1 MRDQCRLAESRC
13 SSSSSHALFHKTGI
27 AIAAL
32 DISPDRAH
40 AILAGR
46 EILKTIRVQEATCS
60 EDFNLRSTIIAYAST
75 HNLSRGV
82 LSAQHK
88 DQLAAN
94 DVKWSH
100 GRFDT
105 TIATAAANGRI
116 VLYDL
121 NRAGV
126 ELARLHEHTRQV
138 HKICY
143 NPHQGALLLS
153 GSQDGTIR
161 MWDIRD
167 LAGDRS
173 VMTCRSLNKFSGN
186 NEGIRDVRW
195 SPTDGV
201 EFAAG
206 TDNGVIQR
214 WDFRKEHAPL
224 IKINAHDKTCHSI
237 DWHPSGKYLASA
249 GADKNVKVWDFKSTD
264 RRMKPMWQLRAPQAV
279 LNARWRPL
287 GGSQGGDDSS
297 NQQCTFLATS
307 YDQHDPRIHI
317 WDFRRPHVPHREID
331 RYEMPATGILWCS
344 EDLLWSVSTAGIF
357 TQTNVHFLAKPIER
371 RSINVAT
378 TAPDGQICFFSKARA
393 RRPMALAD
401 APLGVLRCTNT
412 GGSSGENC
420 GSSRSGTD
428 GSLEEPGM
436 LASTIKRRRQKS
448 MSTQATGSTPP
459 YATPVGTAAVRL
471 EKAMGSEG
479 RFHHDQV
486 AAFGYVTGVFDVDAF
501 NYLARQYQSP
511 LSASAI
517 DECTKLHEVMSSVFE
532 KNANFAAHTGQYRL
546 AQSWRIL
553 GLATGNELETRAA
566 RSFRYRTSQPT
577 RRQRHR
583 HSIDESRKSDVTQA
597 SEEKESR
604 KPSPIRSHYESISNM
619 PTPLARPVKELSS
632 SVSTADDVL
641 DLHQHTSTQMLKPMW
656 KPKQALSPYAASP
669 QYQDGSSQLFHE
681 SMMLDSAAE
690 SVKLGNAKIMLHGQV
705 NFGSFAEIEQE
716 MDERRAATNSYRAR
730 PRPILRLDEP
740 TGVSHNLS
748 MIPSLDRHD
757 SDESFQMFSAS
768 TDSGPRSMPL
778 AGSFGESH
786 RSNTSDPAPEL
797 WDQSPTTRKVHSR
810 PQEALEEARS
820 PRESSIDNSEVR
832 LGQSDQTLPEIDTPV
847 TASPGLSPIRR
858 PSSVIYPNIHVSG
871 NRDSMTETVP
881 EGSTP
886 GAGFVP
892 TDFTAFDFTAEHT
905 PEHPP
910 PWSPTALIP
919 PLLDFH
925 LNALSDTQFPTF
937 IILYLRS
944 IFPSAF
950 DPDAVPAILLSYHQK
965 LLSLS
970 LFTEAAALRN
980 YCYPTYPDVWELG
993 VGDNRAAGF
1002 YCMTCAKAVKGDI
1015 IGFCTRCNQDWGLCP
1030 VCESRNAPLPYPGP
1044 TSTTTPSSDQDGSD
1058 PPLSGTR
1065 LWAWCQECGHGG
1077 HDSCLRVW
1085 FSDPLSSEGG
1095 CPCQGCL
1102 HDCMPGIR
1110 CDQRVRELAAEAKK
1124 AKLKAGGVVKDAW
1137 IVGESRAVE
1146 RTRGLVASDT
1156 KAPELSRTTS
1166 GKSDPLSAGLRSE
1179 TKKVRVMEPVVSQ
1192 GGEHALG
1199 GEEQAV
1205 EETAPRSEPQPANEG
1220 EAKVR
1225 TL

>member
-1 MRDQCRLAESRC
+1 MAESRW
-13 SSSSSHALFHKTGI
+13 SSSSSHSLFHKTGI

-40 AILAGR
+40 AVLAGR
-46 EILKTIRVQEATCS
+46 EILKTIRVQGTSCS

-82 LSAQHK
+82 VSAQHK

-105 TIATAAANGRI
+105 TIATAATNGRI

-138 HKICY
+138 HKICF

-186 NEGIRDVRW
+186 NEGVRDVRW

-214 WDFRKEHAPL
+214 WDFRKANAPL
-224 IKINAHDKTCHSI
+224 IKIHAHDKTCHSI
-237 DWHPSGKYLASA
+237 DWHPSGKHLASA

-287 GGSQGGDDSS
+287 GGSLEGDEYSS
-297 NQQCTFLATS
+297 QQCTFLATS

-317 WDFRRPHVPHREID
+317 WDFRRPHVPHRELD

-344 EDLLWSVSTAGIF
+344 EDLLWSVSTAGMF
-357 TQTNVHFLAKPIER
+357 TQTNVHFLPSPIER

-378 TAPDGQICFFSKARA
+378 TAPDGQFCFFSKPRA
-393 RRPMALAD
+393 RRPMPLAD
-401 APLGVLRCTNT
+401 APLGVLRRTNT
-412 GGSSGENC
+412 GGSSGENF

-436 LASTIKRRRQKS
+436 LASTSKRRRQRSLSK
-448 MSTQATGSTPP
+448 QATGSTPP
-459 YATPVGTAAVRL
+459 SATPMGTAAVRL
-471 EKAMGSEG
+471 EEAMSLSSEG

-486 AAFGYVTGVFDVDAF
+486 AAFGYVTGIFDVDAF
-501 NYLARQYQSP
+501 KYLATQYQSP

-517 DECTKLHEVMSSVFE
+517 DKCTKLHEAISSVFE
-532 KNANFAAHTGQYRL
+532 KNAICAAHTGQYRL

-553 GLATGNELETRAA
+553 GLAAGKELEARAA
-566 RSFRYRTSQPT
+566 RSFRDRTSQPI
-577 RRQRHR
+577 RRQRHS
-583 HSIDESRKSDVTQA
+583 HSIDESQKAGVTRA
-597 SEEKESR
+597 SEEKESG
-604 KPSPIRSHYESISNM
+604 KPSPVRSHYEGTSNM
-619 PTPLARPVKELSS
+619 PTPLARPVRESS
-632 SVSTADDVL
+632 SNQSTADEVL
-641 DLHQHTSTQMLKPMW
+641 DLNEHTSAQMTGPIRQS
-656 KPKQALSPYAASP
+656 KQALSPYAAPP
-669 QYQDGSSQLFHE
+669 QYQNGFSQAFHG
-681 SMMLDSAAE
+681 SMMSDSAAK
-690 SVKLGNAKIMLHGQV
+690 SVKVGNDRIIPHGHV
-705 NFGSFAEIEQE
+705 DFGSFAEIEQE
-716 MDERRAATNSYRAR
+716 IDERRAAINSYRAR

-740 TGVSHNLS
+740 TAVSCNLPV
-748 MIPSLDRHD
+748 IPRLDQHD

-768 TDSGPRSMPL
+768 TDSGPRSMSL
-778 AGSFGESH
+778 AGSFGECH
-786 RSNTSDPAPEL
+786 RSNNSDPTPEL
-797 WDQSPTTRKVHSR
+797 WDQSPTARKVHSL
-810 PQEALEEARS
+810 PQEEQKEAKG
-820 PRESSIDNSEVR
+820 PCESNIDNSEVA
-832 LGQSDQTLPEIDTPV
+832 LDKPYHTLPETDTSGG
-847 TASPGLSPIRR
+847 ASPALWPLRR
-858 PSSVIYPNIHVSG
+858 PSSVISPNIFISG
-871 NRDSMTETVP
+871 NQESKPETIP
-881 EGSTP
+881 ERSTP
-886 GAGFVP
+886 GAGFIP
-892 TDFTAFDFTAEHT
+892 ADFTAFPSTAEHAL
-905 PEHPP
+905 EHPL

-925 LNALSDTQFPTF
+925 LKALSDAQLPTF

-950 DPDAVPAILLSYHQK
+950 DPDAVTAILLSYHQK
-965 LLSLS
+965 LVSLG

-993 VGDNRAAGF
+993 IGDNRAAGF
-1002 YCMTCAKAVKGDI
+1002 YCMTCAKAVKGDM
-1015 IGFCTRCNQDWGLCP
+1015 IGCCQRCTQDWGLCP
-1030 VCESRNAPLPYPGP
+1030 ICESRNSPLPYPGP
-1044 TSTTTPSSDQDGSD
+1044 MSTTTESAGKDGSD
-1058 PPLSGTR
+1058 PPLPGTR
-1065 LWAWCQECGHGG
+1065 LWAWCQGCGHGG

-1110 CDQRVRELAAEAKK
+1110 RDERMRELAAEAKK
-1124 AKLKAGGVVKDAW
+1124 AKLKAGGVVKDVW
-1137 IVGESRAVE
+1137 VVGESRAVE
-1146 RTRGLVASDT
+1146 RTRGLVTSDT
-1156 KAPELSRTTS
+1156 KAPELSRTMS
-1166 GKSDPLSAGLRSE
+1166 GKGGPLSAVLESGAK
-1179 TKKVRVMEPVVSQ
+1179 TVRVVEPVGSQ
-1192 GGEHALG
+1192 GEEGSLG
-1199 GEEQAV
+1199 GKEQAI
-1205 EETAPRSEPQPANEG
+1205 EEAAARSEP
-1220 EAKVR
+1220 
-1225 TL
+1225 